1 MSQKRKGKSLLE
13 KVAKFAKASQ
23 ESEKFDE
30 EKSQYF
36 KQMES
41 AFERQNE
48 TESKDAFF
56 SRVYNDSSPLDHVL
70 EFLIFKREAEKLL
83 PELRDELVK
92 IVRHHLRV
100 DEAIADLKLEKRLE
114 NEETPLLDALGAK
127 LGTSF
132 AYILAPPVHQCLL
145 CSKPLK
151 KQHKVF
157 VQIEEQEVELL
168 FRSKNIYDFLQTYK

>member
-13 KVAKFAKASQ
+13 KVAKLAKASQ

-56 SRVYNDSSPLDHVL
+56 H
-70 EFLIFKREAEKLL
+70 EFTTTPAHW
-83 PELRDELVK
+83 
-92 IVRHHLRV
+92 IVSW
-100 DEAIADLKLEKRLE
+100 
-114 NEETPLLDALGAK
+114 NF
-127 LGTSF
+127 S
-132 AYILAPPVHQCLL
+132 Y
-145 CSKPLK
+145 
-151 KQHKVF
+151 
-157 VQIEEQEVELL
+157 
-168 FRSKNIYDFLQTYK
+168 

>member
-13 KVAKFAKASQ
+13 KVAKLAKASQ

-56 SRVYNDSSPLDHVL
+56 FTSLQ
-70 EFLIFKREAEKLL
+70 
-83 PELRDELVK
+83 
-92 IVRHHLRV
+92 
-100 DEAIADLKLEKRLE
+100 RLQ
-114 NEETPLLDALGAK
+114 PIGSCLGI
-127 LGTSF
+127 SH
-132 AYILAPPVHQCLL
+132 I
-145 CSKPLK
+145 
-151 KQHKVF
+151 
-157 VQIEEQEVELL
+157 QE
-168 FRSKNIYDFLQTYK
+168 RG

>member
-1 MSQKRKGKSLLE
+1 M
-13 KVAKFAKASQ
+13 A
-23 ESEKFDE
+23 
-30 EKSQYF
+30 
-36 KQMES
+36 S
-41 AFERQNE
+41 AFEKQKE
-48 TESKDAFF
+48 SESKEEYF
-56 SRVYNDSSPLDHVL
+56 SRVYNDSSPLDRVL

-100 DEAIADLKLEKRLE
+100 DEALANLKLEKRLE

>member
-13 KVAKFAKASQ
+13 KVAKLAKASQ

-56 SRVYNDSSPLDHVL
+56 SRVYNDSSPLDRVL

-83 PELRDELVK
+83 PELRDELVAL
-92 IVRHHLRV
+92 VAL
-100 DEAIADLKLEKRLE
+100 
-114 NEETPLLDALGAK
+114 NECVTFLCFFLGCPGC
-127 LGTSF
+127 LGCSG
-132 AYILAPPVHQCLL
+132 CL
-145 CSKPLK
+145 CP
-151 KQHKVF
+151 
-157 VQIEEQEVELL
+157 
-168 FRSKNIYDFLQTYK
+168 

>member
-1 MSQKRKGKSLLE
+1 MSFSLFSFFICLQLCIFPCRDKMSQKRKGKSLLE

-56 SRVYNDSSPLDHVL
+56 SRVYNDSSPLDRVL
-70 EFLIFKREAEKLL
+70 EFLIFKREAEIEQFEIRLKHCHTSRFSLSL
-83 PELRDELVK
+83 FSFKSLVYK
-92 IVRHHLRV
+92 
-100 DEAIADLKLEKRLE
+100 
-114 NEETPLLDALGAK
+114 P
-127 LGTSF
+127 
-132 AYILAPPVHQCLL
+132 ILFN
-145 CSKPLK
+145 K
-151 KQHKVF
+151 KF
-157 VQIEEQEVELL
+157 
-168 FRSKNIYDFLQTYK
+168 FF

>member
-13 KVAKFAKASQ
+13 KVAKLAKASQ

-56 SRVYNDSSPLDHVL
+56 SRVYKPIGSC
-70 EFLIFKREAEKLL
+70 
-83 PELRDELVK
+83 
-92 IVRHHLRV
+92 
-100 DEAIADLKLEKRLE
+100 
-114 NEETPLLDALGAK
+114 LGI
-127 LGTSF
+127 SH
-132 AYILAPPVHQCLL
+132 I
-145 CSKPLK
+145 
-151 KQHKVF
+151 
-157 VQIEEQEVELL
+157 QE
-168 FRSKNIYDFLQTYK
+168 RG